1 MLLIL
6 QAIQV
11 TFEMKILRRCK
22 VTLQSLIMRESK
34 TAYYVHCFASIAY
47 RYCNNWEM
55 FFGNEDCF
63 ENKYRK
69 EKSGDSLMFQ
79 DFISLFTRQFTV
91 FNLMSNISCPWDT
104 LLITKYQL
112 SYPHIKQ
119 LPNGREMSFV

>member
-11 TFEMKILRRCK
+11 TFQMKILQGCK
-22 VTLQSLIMRESK
+22 VYFTKSHNAHKILTLQSLIMRESK

-69 EKSGDSLMFQ
+69 VKSGDSLMFQ

-91 FNLMSNISCPWDT
+91 FNLMSNISAPG
-104 LLITKYQL
+104 IL
-112 SYPHIKQ
+112 S
-119 LPNGREMSFV
+119 L